1 MTAASLV
8 SRLPGRSSRELR
20 SGMSDER
27 FGFLCVVPTVVI
39 LVTVVAAPIVTVFVM
54 SVQQRSLYLPPSAQ
68 GAWAGLKNYTNA
80 LSDPEF
86 AHSLRR
92 LGVYV
97 GGSVL
102 GQFLIGF
109 ALALAL
115 NVVVRGRALLRGLLL
130 LPWILPSAATTLLW
144 LFIFNPQF
152 GVLNYVLGGVGL
164 AHRNEVWLGDFGR
177 AMPSLI
183 GTNIWRGYPFHMLV
197 LLAALQAVP
206 AELLEAA
213 RVDGATAIQRFR
225 YVVLP
230 SIRFVIAL
238 DLIIATIW
246 QTQNIVS
253 IDVLTQGGPGQQ
265 TEVTTHYIYRY
276 AFEKFDYGIA
286 AAMSVMLMMILIGAS
301 LIILRVVG
309 KREARA

>member
-1 MTAASLV
+1 MSALSAAARVDPRRRFAGSLTD
-8 SRLPGRSSRELR
+8 G
-20 SGMSDER
+20 R
-27 FGFLCVVPTVVI
+27 FGALCVLPALVI
-39 LVTVVAAPIVTVFVM
+39 LVAVVATPIVTVFVM

-68 GAWAGLKNYTNA
+68 GAWAGLENYAKA
-80 LSDPEF
+80 LDDPQF
-86 AHSLRR
+86 AESLKR
-92 LGVYV
+92 LAVYV

-102 GQFLIGF
+102 GQFVVGL

-115 NVVVRGRALLRGLLL
+115 TTVIRGRALLRGVLL

-144 LFIFNPQF
+144 LFLFNPQF
-152 GVLNYVLGGVGL
+152 GAINYVLGGIGL

-183 GTNIWRGYPFHMLV
+183 VSNIWRGYPFHMLV

-206 AELLEAA
+206 VDLVEAA
-213 RVDGATAIQRFR
+213 RVDGATALQRFR
-225 YVVLP
+225 HVVLP
-230 SIRFVIAL
+230 SIRFVVAL
-238 DLIIATIW
+238 DLIIAIVW

-286 AAMSVMLMMILIGAS
+286 AAMSVMLMAILVGTS
-301 LIILRVVG
+301 LLLFYALGRRG
-309 KREARA
+309 GRR